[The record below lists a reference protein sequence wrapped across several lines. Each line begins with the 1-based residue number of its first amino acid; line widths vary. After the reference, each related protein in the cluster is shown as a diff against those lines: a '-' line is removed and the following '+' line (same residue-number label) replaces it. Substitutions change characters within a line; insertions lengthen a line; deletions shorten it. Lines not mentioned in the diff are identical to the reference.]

1 MGKLNR
7 IPDIL
12 EREAGHFQSIKRPTQ
27 DRQPLTFLFIV
38 NLELPINLTS
48 RGSTHRESMQTPPG
62 QEIHTQ
68 DLLAVR
74 QQC

>member
-1 MGKLNR
+1 MGKLDR

-12 EREAGHFQSIKRPTQ
+12 EREAGHFQSIKKPTQ
-27 DRQPLTFLFIV
+27 DRQSLTFLFII

-48 RGSTHRESMQTPPG
+48 RGSTHRESMQTPAG

-68 DLLAVR
+68 DLLAAR